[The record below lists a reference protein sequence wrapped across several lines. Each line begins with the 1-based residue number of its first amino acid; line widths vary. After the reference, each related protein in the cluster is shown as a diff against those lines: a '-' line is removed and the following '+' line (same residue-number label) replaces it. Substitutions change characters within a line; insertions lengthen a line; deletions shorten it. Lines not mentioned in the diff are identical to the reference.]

1 MIKTFDDWLDTS
13 FCTSLDE
20 YILTYTPH
28 RYGQYAN
35 RDVEGQNTFYYS
47 DCSFD
52 DFHIQYLREKIKECL
67 GRKVEFVKVLTN
79 IQYQGM
85 DSAFHSDDGD
95 LTAIYMVSPTLDDSG
110 FFEYKDKGYRT
121 INKVGFRQ
129 NRMIMHDNVEHR
141 ATSPNTV
148 RPRITIAFQ
157 MKNIS

>member
-1 MIKTFDDWLDTS
+1 
-13 FCTSLDE
+13 
-20 YILTYTPH
+20 
-28 RYGQYAN
+28 
-35 RDVEGQNTFYYS
+35 
-47 DCSFD
+47 
-52 DFHIQYLREKIKECL
+52 
-67 GRKVEFVKVLTN
+67 
-79 IQYQGM
+79 QGM

-95 LTAIYMVSPTLDDSG
+95 LTAIYMVSPTLNDSG

-129 NRMIMHDNVEHR
+129 NRMIMHDDVEHR